1 MCGSC
6 ASVFD
11 RETVHRLSRSSVIR
25 IHIHLLFIR
34 LLRGNLRPQ
43 AALAVVDRCEF
54 ITGFDTLLTVG
65 LCLVFLDAMTGD
77 ASDTFAENS
86 RSIPAR
92 LVSP

>member
-25 IHIHLLFIR
+25 IHFHLLFIR

-43 AALAVVDRCEF
+43 AALAAGDRCEF
-54 ITGFDTLLTVG
+54 INGFDPPLSVG
-65 LCLVFLDAMTGD
+65 LCLVFLNAMPGD
-77 ASDTFAENS
+77 ASDTLAENS
-86 RSIPAR
+86 RSIPDR
-92 LVSP
+92 LASP